1 MKLYKLILMSILS
14 VILAACGSGNNSSD
28 NNGNTSNLSI
38 SLSPATATVKAGKQ
52 QKFTATVTGSNL
64 VGVSWTASGGTIDAS
79 GLYTAPSTPGA
90 YTVTATSQ
98 TDPSKSAT
106 ANVTVVPLD
115 KTMVRVFHASPD
127 APKVNLWVND
137 AVAASDLDYQ
147 ASTGYLVLDEGTYNI
162 AVEGVIPGGNAVVI
176 GPVDLSLE
184 ANTDYDVIAVNSVS
198 DIEPLVL
205 SDTGSLS
212 DNTKVRVRVAHL
224 AAAAP
229 AVKVFV
235 TAPGADLAGAS
246 PLGTFSFK
254 ETLGPV
260 EVAAGDYQVRVTL
273 ADNTLV
279 YDSGT
284 LSLAAGKDLLIG
296 AVPNVATGS
305 SPISLAVLDGDA
317 VALVHDKDAGAD
329 LRVVHASADAPAVD
343 VLANNGTTPAI
354 SNLAFPDATSY
365 LNLPAATYNF
375 KVVPTGT
382 LTPAV
387 IDADVPLANGS
398 EYTLLAVGALA
409 NIEPLLLTDNNRAV
423 ATEAKVR
430 LVHASTLAGN
440 VDIYV
445 VTAGA
450 SIANATPNFSNI
462 PFKASTGYVPLAAGN
477 YDVIITP
484 TGTKTE
490 AIKATLSFAT
500 GKIYTA
506 IARDG
511 ANLTTPL
518 SVIGLDELAAN

>member
-1 MKLYKLILMSILS
+1 MKLYKLIFLALFG
-14 VILAACGSGNNSSD
+14 VLLAACGSDDD
-28 NNGNTSNLSI
+28 NDKNDSNVVV
-38 SLSPATATVKAGKQ
+38 SLNPTTASLKVGEQ
-52 QKFTATVTGSNL
+52 QSFSATVTGSTNNAITW
-64 VGVSWTASGGTIDAS
+64 SANGGTVNAS
-79 GLYTAPSTPGA
+79 GLYTAPSTPGT

-98 TDPSKSAT
+98 ANSTKFAT
-106 ANVTVVPLD
+106 ANVTVIPLD

-137 AVAASDLDYQ
+137 AVAAEGLDYQ
-147 ASTGYLVLDEGTYNI
+147 ATTGYLTLDEGTYEI

-176 GPVDLSLE
+176 GPVDLPLA
-184 ANTDYDVIAVNSVS
+184 ANTDYDVIAVNSVAA
-198 DIEPLVL
+198 IEPLVL

-224 AAAAP
+224 AADAP
-229 AVKVFV
+229 EVKVFV
-235 TAPGADLAGAS
+235 TAPDADLTGATE
-246 PLGTFSFK
+246 LGSFAFK

-260 EVAAGDYQVRVTL
+260 EIAAGDYQVRVTL
-273 ADNTLV
+273 TDNTVV

-317 VALVHDKDAGAD
+317 VALIHDKNAGAD

-343 VLANNGTTPAI
+343 VLANDGTTPAI
-354 SNLAFPDATSY
+354 SNLSFPDATGY
-365 LNLPAATYNF
+365 LNLSAATYNF
-375 KVVPTGT
+375 KVVPTGA

-387 IDADVPLANGS
+387 IDADVPLVNGS
-398 EYTLLAVGALA
+398 EYSLLAVGALA
-409 NIEPLLLTDNNRAV
+409 DIEPLLLTDNNRVV

-430 LVHASTLAGN
+430 LVHAATLAGN

-445 VTAGA
+445 VAEGS
-450 SIANATPNFSNI
+450 SIANATPNFSDI
-462 PFKASTGYVPLAAGN
+462 PFKASTGYVSLPAGD

-511 ANLTTPL
+511 TNLTTPL
-518 SVIGLDELAAN
+518 GVIGLDELAAD